1 MMGDETTASGTIAAV
16 VSRAGGSIDGP
27 ESLVD
32 ATIPAPGDPTG
43 HDLLVDVRAV
53 SVNPVDVKRRAAG
66 AAGQERVL
74 GWDAAG
80 TVVAV
85 GDEVTLF
92 QPGDEVFYAGSIDR
106 PGSYARRQLVDERI
120 VGRKPTT
127 LDFAHAAALPL
138 TSLTAWEAL
147 FDKLRFDAESTG
159 SMLVLGAAGGVGSI
173 LIQLVKELTG
183 VRVLATASRPESR
196 QWVESLGA
204 DVILDHHAPDFEQQ
218 ILDAAPVGVDYV
230 FTAQSRGRIPLFTK
244 VVRPF
249 GQIVA
254 IDDERDLDLFAL
266 KDKAISWHWE
276 AMFARSRHNWDPIAQ
291 HRILESIAE
300 LIEAGRLRSTL
311 TRTLSPMNA
320 ANLREAHRIVESGG
334 AIGKIVLA
342 DSA

>member
-1 MMGDETTASGTIAAV
+1 
-16 VSRAGGSIDGP
+16 
-27 ESLVD
+27 
-32 ATIPAPGDPTG
+32 
-43 HDLLVDVRAV
+43 
-53 SVNPVDVKRRAAG
+53 
-66 AAGQERVL
+66 
-74 GWDAAG
+74 
-80 TVVAV
+80 
-85 GDEVTLF
+85 
-92 QPGDEVFYAGSIDR
+92 
-106 PGSYARRQLVDERI
+106 
-120 VGRKPTT
+120 
-127 LDFAHAAALPL
+127 
-138 TSLTAWEAL
+138 
-147 FDKLRFDAESTG
+147 
-159 SMLVLGAAGGVGSI
+159 GVGSI

-291 HRILESIAE
+291 HRILERIAE
-300 LIEAGRLRSTL
+300 FIESARPRSAL
-311 TRTLSPMNA
+311 PWSRSPVNSP
-320 ANLREAHRIVESGG
+320 NLRERHRIIESGR
-334 AIGKIVLA
+334 AVGKIVVA
-342 DSA
+342 QPV